1 MVLVL
6 ACGMEFPDQ
15 ESNPGSLHWE
25 CGVLVTEPPGKS
37 LNSFFLEEVLRECLN
52 LPRDD
57 LGLTSLLAV
66 LTAAAV
72 KPQCAH
78 RSPGELVTEQV
89 PELSPRESASG
100 GGGL

>member
-1 MVLVL
+1 MGWEV
-6 ACGMEFPDQ
+6 PDQ
-15 ESNPGSLHWE
+15 EWNPGSLHWE

-37 LNSFFLEEVLRECLN
+37 LNSFFLEEVSRECLN

-57 LGLTSLLAV
+57 LGLTSLMAV
-66 LTAAAV
+66 LTAAAL
-72 KPQCAH
+72 KPHCAH

-89 PELSPRESASG
+89 PELNPRGSASV